1 MLYRAAVTSATVEV
15 SIKGKL
21 VARPALHVDGTTVV
35 VGGRWLR
42 VAAIHDEYWT
52 EHGRAEIDACLRT
65 LTARRPA
72 ADLFAFTQRLPDVTP
87 QFPYPFELV
96 HEAAI
101 PITTYDEW
109 WNTRLSHDTRKVIRR
124 SARRGLVVR
133 VVDFDDALVAGIKAI
148 YDETPVRQGKAFW
161 HYRKTFD
168 TVKREN
174 ATYLERSTFLG
185 AYYDG
190 ELIGFMKLVSVGAV
204 AASMQLL
211 SMTKH
216 HDKYPSNALIAAAIE
231 HSARRGRSFL
241 TYGEYRN
248 RNQQRESSLTGFKRH
263 NGFED
268 FAVPRFY
275 APLTRRGR
283 LAVAL
288 GLHRDLLAR
297 IPPEVVNAL
306 ITVRARWATLRHL
319 RAA

>member
-1 MLYRAAVTSATVEV
+1 MTPATVEV
-15 SIKGKL
+15 SIKGRL

-35 VGGRWLR
+35 IGGRWLR
-42 VAAIHDEYWT
+42 VAEIHDEYWT
-52 EHGRAEIDACLRT
+52 EHGRPEIDACMRT
-65 LTARRPA
+65 LAARRPA
-72 ADLFAFTQRLPDVTP
+72 ADLFTFTQRLPDVTP
-87 QFPYPFELV
+87 RFPYPFELV

-101 PITTYDEW
+101 PITTYEEW

-124 SARRGLVVR
+124 SARRGVVVR
-133 VVDFDDALVAGIKAI
+133 VVDFDDALVAGIKTI

-161 HYRKTFD
+161 HYRKSFE

-185 AYYDG
+185 AYHG
-190 ELIGFMKLVSVGAV
+190 AELIGFMKLVSVGAV

-211 SMTKH
+211 SMAKH
-216 HDKYPSNALIAAAIE
+216 HDKYPANALIAGAVQ
-231 HSARRGRSFL
+231 HCARGGWSFL
-241 TYGEYRN
+241 TYGEYRS
-248 RNQQRESSLTGFKRH
+248 RDRESSLTGFKRR

-268 FAVPRFY
+268 FALPRFS
-275 APLTRRGR
+275 APLTQRGR

-306 ITVRARWATLRHL
+306 IAARARWATLRH
-319 RAA
+319 RVTG